1 MEQSRDPA
9 AGQGGGFRSPG
20 HSWSRHLHS
29 LSSGCCREQPVSVHS
44 AAAWQWLL
52 SFGIGL
58 SEAKF
63 GSCLSAGSV
72 GGSLPGAPLPA
83 VPAAPE
89 RMLWEAIG
97 VSALISR
104 GVWSTQGRLWQGRW
118 EFLFLDLLPL
128 CLRWCLSCSL
138 SLGGDFFQ
146 DCVTP
151 SLAHPLCCDWGYY
164 SAVGMKRGLEHLPYQ
179 HRLRVEPGEVGR
191 P

>member
-1 MEQSRDPA
+1 MLD
-9 AGQGGGFRSPG
+9 
-20 HSWSRHLHS
+20 S
-29 LSSGCCREQPVSVHS
+29 LSFPSWLWGVCAPAVELACCFWAFGWWSNPGIQLLAREGALGAPDTAGAGTCTAS
-44 AAAWQWLL
+44 ALIAAENSLCQYTVLQWLL

-104 GVWSTQGRLWQGRW
+104 GIWSTQGHLWQGRW
-118 EFLFLDLLPL
+118 EFLFLALLPL
-128 CLRWCLSCSL
+128 CLRWCLFCSL

-151 SLAHPLCCDWGYY
+151 SLAHPLCCD
-164 SAVGMKRGLEHLPYQ
+164 
-179 HRLRVEPGEVGR
+179 
-191 P
+191 